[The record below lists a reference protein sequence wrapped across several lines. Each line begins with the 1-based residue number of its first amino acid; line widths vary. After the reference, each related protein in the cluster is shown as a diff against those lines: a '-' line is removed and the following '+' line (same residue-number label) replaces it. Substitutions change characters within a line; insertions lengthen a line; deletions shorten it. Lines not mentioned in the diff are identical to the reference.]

1 MEGDQQ
7 ENQTG
12 YENQWNDQQDYG
24 TQWQNQNGYYQ
35 NQTGYENQWN
45 GQQNYGTPWQ
55 NQNGYYQNQTGY
67 ENQWNTQQNYDNQ
80 WNMQTNAG
88 QMYGQSVCPACGTP
102 LLNGMCPRCTSL
114 STIQQQN
121 KNDDRFKRFFSN
133 PNEKLITT
141 LGNSYI
147 QNYFA
152 NGSISR
158 GFAVVSNRR
167 AYFRGTSYEISYDN
181 RGKKRVNKTA
191 RSRIVDLKDI
201 TGTGYDSTRVVSY
214 LWSGWIMLI
223 IALVLAIMVGN
234 NITMTEYGSS
244 GYHSYSYNSY
254 GISQSGVRI
263 LSAVAIVLLFGA
275 LIAFF
280 AYFRS
285 RLTLISIQ
293 YAGGEIAFNVNW
305 FPQAEMD
312 DFQKQLR
319 LAKDNLMDQMMN
331 RGMM

>member
-12 YENQWNDQQDYG
+12 YENQWNGQQDYG

-55 NQNGYYQNQTGY
+55 NQNGYYHNQTGY

-80 WNMQTNAG
+80 WNMQTNAR

-102 LLNGMCPRCTSL
+102 LLNGMCPRCTSIG
-114 STIQQQN
+114 TIQQQN
-121 KNDDRFKRFFSN
+121 KHDNRFKRFFSN

-167 AYFRGTSYEISYDN
+167 AYFRGTSYDISYDN

-201 TGTGYDSTRVVSY
+201 TGTGYDSTREVSL
-214 LWSGWIMLI
+214 LWSGWILLI
-223 IALVLAIMVGN
+223 IALVMAI
-234 NITMTEYGSS
+234 SS
-244 GYHSYSYNSY
+244 GT
-254 GISQSGVRI
+254 SQSSDDTAGI
-263 LSAVAIVLLFGA
+263 LSAMAIVLLFGA

-280 AYFRS
+280 TYFRS

-319 LAKDNLMDQMMN
+319 LAKDDLMDQMMN

>member
-12 YENQWNDQQDYG
+12 YENQWNGQQNYG

-45 GQQNYGTPWQ
+45 GQQNYGTQWQ

-67 ENQWNTQQNYDNQ
+67 ENQWNGQQNYDNQ

-102 LLNGMCPRCTSL
+102 LLNGMCPRCTSIG
-114 STIQQQN
+114 TIQQQN
-121 KNDDRFKRFFSN
+121 KHDNRFKRFFSN

-167 AYFRGTSYEISYDN
+167 AYFRGTSYDISYDN

-201 TGTGYDSTRVVSY
+201 TGTGYDSTREVSL
-214 LWSGWIMLI
+214 LWSGWILLI
-223 IALVLAIMVGN
+223 IALVMAI
-234 NITMTEYGSS
+234 SS
-244 GYHSYSYNSY
+244 GT
-254 GISQSGVRI
+254 SQSSDDTAGI
-263 LSAVAIVLLFGA
+263 LSAMAIVLLFGA

-319 LAKDNLMDQMMN
+319 LAKDDLMDQMMN

>member
-24 TQWQNQNGYYQ
+24 TQ
-35 NQTGYENQWN
+35 
-45 GQQNYGTPWQ
+45 WQ

-214 LWSGWIMLI
+214 LWGGWIMLI
-223 IALVLAIMVGN
+223 IALVMAI
-234 NITMTEYGSS
+234 SS
-244 GYHSYSYNSY
+244 GTSLHSYSYNSY
-254 GISQSGVRI
+254 GYVASQSSDNTAGI
-263 LSAVAIVLLFGA
+263 LSAMAVVLLFGA

-319 LAKDNLMDQMMN
+319 LAKDDLMDQMMN